1 MHTDDQRSKLNLW
14 LTLSETSGWWHPFEN
29 ICFMCDRPKI
39 QLVDENGRLH
49 ADGGPAI
56 LCRDGWPVYA
66 LHGIRVK
73 PEHSLTPSSKMDAAA
88 VLAEQNA
95 DIRRELIR
103 KVGIERMLGQL
114 PHKSLDRVGDYDL
127 LRVDIPGLIEDA
139 RFLKMVNPSIGCFHL
154 EGVERECMTVE
165 QAINWRAGN
174 FAANES
180 WKPEILT

>member
-1 MHTDDQRSKLNLW
+1 
-14 LTLSETSGWWHPFEN
+14 
-29 ICFMCDRPKI
+29 
-39 QLVDENGRLH
+39 
-49 ADGGPAI
+49 
-56 LCRDGWPVYA
+56 
-66 LHGIRVK
+66 
-73 PEHSLTPSSKMDAAA
+73 MDAAS
-88 VLAEQNA
+88 VLSEQNA

-127 LRVDIPGLIEDA
+127 LRIDIPGLIDDA

-154 EGVERECMTVE
+154 EGVERECITVE

-180 WKPEILT
+180 WKPEIIT